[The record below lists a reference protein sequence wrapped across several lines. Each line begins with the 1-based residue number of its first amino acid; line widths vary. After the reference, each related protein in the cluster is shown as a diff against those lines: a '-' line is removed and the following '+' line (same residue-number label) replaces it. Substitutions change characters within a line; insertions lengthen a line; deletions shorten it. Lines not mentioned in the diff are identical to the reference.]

1 MSERG
6 GPVYQFLAR
15 DHERLDA
22 LLRRCVADPE
32 RVEMTAYEELRRGL
46 LRHIAMEEKVLI
58 PEAKRIRGGEPPEVA
73 KQLRA
78 DHSAL
83 AALLVPTPTHAIV
96 ASIRQILEE
105 HNPLEEDPGG
115 LYDVCEAL
123 AGDGATELLARIE
136 AVPEVPTAAHFDG
149 PRVHEHIANLMKAR
163 ASREKT

>member
-1 MSERG
+1 MSTRG
-6 GPVYQFLAR
+6 GPISQFLAR

-22 LLRRCVADPE
+22 LLRRALAEPDRLDME
-32 RVEMTAYEELRRGL
+32 AYEEFRRGL

-58 PEAKRIRGGEPPEVA
+58 PEAKRIRGEAPAVA

-83 AALLVPTPTHAIV
+83 AALLVPTPTHDILRAIV
-96 ASIRQILEE
+96 GILEE

-115 LYDVCEAL
+115 LYEVCEEIT
-123 AGDGATELLARIE
+123 GDGAAAVLARIE

-149 PRVHEHIANLMKAR
+149 PRVHEHIANLLRAR
-163 ASREKT
+163 AAREH

>member
-1 MSERG
+1 MSTRG
-6 GPVYQFLAR
+6 GPIFQFLAR

-22 LLRRCVADPE
+22 LLRRALAEPDRLDME
-32 RVEMTAYEELRRGL
+32 AYEEFRRGL

-58 PEAKRIRGGEPPEVA
+58 PEAKRIRGEAPAVA

-83 AALLVPTPTHAIV
+83 AALLVPTPTHDILRAIV
-96 ASIRQILEE
+96 GILEE

-115 LYDVCEAL
+115 LYEVCEEIT
-123 AGDGATELLARIE
+123 GDGAAAVLARIE

-149 PRVHEHIANLMKAR
+149 PRVHEHIANLLRAR
-163 ASREKT
+163 AAREH

>member
-1 MSERG
+1 VSTRG
-6 GPVYQFLAR
+6 GPISQFLAR

-22 LLRRCVADPE
+22 LLRRALAEPDRLDME
-32 RVEMTAYEELRRGL
+32 AYEEFRRGL

-58 PEAKRIRGGEPPEVA
+58 PEAKRIRGEAPAVA

-83 AALLVPTPTHAIV
+83 AALLVPTPTHEILRAI
-96 ASIRQILEE
+96 AGILEE

-115 LYDVCEAL
+115 LYEVCEEIT
-123 AGDGATELLARIE
+123 GDGAAAVLARIE

-149 PRVHEHIANLMKAR
+149 PRVHEHIANLLRAR
-163 ASREKT
+163 AARER